1 MNFTQQYPDH
11 EHTKEWILWI
21 DQGLT
26 CNLTMMEIQAIMAVE
41 NTEQLYNIVSKSPAI
56 TRDFDIIWDQGIMY
70 RRKNLEKMF

>member
-1 MNFTQQYPDH
+1 
-11 EHTKEWILWI
+11 
-21 DQGLT
+21 
-26 CNLTMMEIQAIMAVE
+26 MMEIQAIMAVE